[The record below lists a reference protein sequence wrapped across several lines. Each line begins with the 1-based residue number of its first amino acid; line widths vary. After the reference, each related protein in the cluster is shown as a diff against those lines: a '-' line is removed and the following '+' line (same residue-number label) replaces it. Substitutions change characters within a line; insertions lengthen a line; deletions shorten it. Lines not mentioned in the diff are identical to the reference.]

1 MSSSSPKLALPKG
14 SLVLVTGSTGYIGSW
29 VTHEFVKQGYRVRA
43 SVRSQEKFNLLSS
56 VISKEFGAGK
66 VEASIV
72 TDFASPDGYAEAI
85 KGVDAVV
92 HVATDTS
99 FSSDPDVVVKNA
111 VESTKGLLN
120 LARKEPSVKRVV
132 LTSSSVALAFH
143 DPKTT
148 FKFSDKVWNDTSV
161 EQMHT
166 ANSGYITYAASKTL
180 GEKAFWEGDA
190 SFVRNTVLPS
200 FTIGP
205 ALDDNFRSS
214 THSWLRGAW
223 NNDEQQIATLK
234 MIGPYQWFINVQ
246 DIARLHVGAI
256 IFEDVQNQRL
266 LGLAGKY
273 TYNDTMDLFRKV
285 DPERPLPA
293 KFDELSEDT
302 TEADAT
308 SALKVLKLFGQDSF
322 IGLEQTVKENIA

>member
-1 MSSSSPKLALPKG
+1 MSSSPKLAIPKG

-29 VTHEFVKQGYRVRA
+29 VVYEFIKQGYRVRA
-43 SVRSQEKFNLLSS
+43 SVRSQEKFNNLSS
-56 VISKEFGAGK
+56 IIEKAFGPGK
-66 VEASIV
+66 VEASFV
-72 TDFASPDGYAEAI
+72 TDFSSPDGYADAI

-111 VESTKGLLN
+111 VDSTKGLLN
-120 LARKEPSVKRVV
+120 LARKTPSVKRVV

-143 DPKTT
+143 DPTST
-148 FKFSDKVWNDTSV
+148 FKFSDKAWNDSSV
-161 EQMHT
+161 EQMHS
-166 ANSGYITYAASKTL
+166 ANSGYVTYAASKVL

-205 ALDDNFRSS
+205 ALDDTLSSS
-214 THSWLRGAW
+214 THAWLKGTW
-223 NNDEQQIATLK
+223 NNEEVSVATLK

-246 DIARLHVGAI
+246 DIAKLHVGAV
-256 IFEDVQNQRL
+256 IFEEVANQRL

-273 TYNDTMDLFRKV
+273 SFNDAIDFFHKV
-285 DPERPLPA
+285 DPERSLPS
-293 KFDELSEDT
+293 KFEDVPEDT
-302 TEADAT
+302 TEADTA
-308 SALKVLKLFGQDSF
+308 SALEVLKLFGQNGF
-322 IGLEQTVKENIA
+322 IGVEQTIKENIA